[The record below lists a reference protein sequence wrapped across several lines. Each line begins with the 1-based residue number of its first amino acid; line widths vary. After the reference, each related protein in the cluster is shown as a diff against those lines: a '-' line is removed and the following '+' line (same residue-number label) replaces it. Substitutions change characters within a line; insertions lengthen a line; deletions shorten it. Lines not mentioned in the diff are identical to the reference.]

1 MNILYHILLA
11 SVVLATRR
19 QLWWKNEARFILG
32 PAREGRFNEPN
43 KALGVPSPHKYG
55 DRVVLMDRN
64 DNDRYQKIRLQ
75 DTDEGLYI
83 RFDNHPQPGIRTRD
97 DNNEVE
103 MYNAV
108 WDDHG
113 EWAIVV
119 NSIWSKNQRQWVEPI
134 DKIDWTAK
142 EVSKIGRMRVT
153 VYNRGK
159 DAFLRVKNGQPEMI
173 RIDIDDEDDAK
184 KLHNT
189 AWVREQNL
197 EWELVYVTNAWTAGA
212 VTMMVLGPVAA
223 ATIVVAAFAGP
234 AIAAAAFASY
244 GFAAIPVT
252 QFIGA
257 SAIAAAKFVGV
268 TIISGLVQKATI
280 SAESETSVGGIA
292 FDDVADLPSDFPMS
306 MQDEMETLETYSV
319 TNPQNFAMQYGMYGF
334 ALVGLMSIVMGV
346 YRLTCGKA
354 KKYDEIQRNFHEEA

>member
-19 QLWWKNEARFILG
+19 QLWFKNEARFIMG
-32 PAREGRFNEPN
+32 PPRKGRFNEPN
-43 KALGVPSPHKYG
+43 KALGVPKPHKYG

-64 DNDRYQKIRLQ
+64 DEDRYQKFRLQ

-97 DNNEVE
+97 DNNEIE
-103 MYNAV
+103 MYNAA

-119 NSIWSKNQRQWVEPI
+119 NSIWSNNRWVEPVA
-134 DKIDWTAK
+134 KIDWTAQ

-153 VYNRGK
+153 VYNKGK
-159 DAFLRVKNGQPEMI
+159 DAYLRVKNGQPEMMHL
-173 RIDIDDEDDAK
+173 DLDNEDDAK
-184 KLHNT
+184 LLHNT
-189 AWVREQNL
+189 AWVREQHL
-197 EWELVYVTNAWTAGA
+197 EWELVYTNSQWTAGA
-212 VTMMVLGPVAA
+212 VTMLVLGPVAV
-223 ATIVVAAFAGP
+223 ATIVVGAFAAP

-244 GFAAIPVT
+244 GFAAIPAM
-252 QFIGA
+252 QFLG
-257 SAIAAAKFVGV
+257 SAAISAAQFVGV
-268 TIISGLVQKATI
+268 TVISAIVTKA
-280 SAESETSVGGIA
+280 SQDAFGAESETSVGGIA
-292 FDDVADLPSDFPMS
+292 FDDVAGDSFPMR

-319 TNPQNFAMQYGMYGF
+319 TNPQNFAMEYGMYGF
-334 ALVGLMSIVMGV
+334 ALVGLMSIAMGV

-354 KKYDEIQRNFHEEA
+354 KQYDEIQRNFHEEA